1 MTEKVEQIKPYSNEG
16 DKTSQVRDMF
26 DSIAP
31 AYDFMNRAMTMG
43 IDRLWRR
50 KAVKMVAKRSPRK
63 ILDVAC
69 GTGDMSIALARRI
82 PGSKV
87 TGLDLSQG
95 MVDIGNRKIASKKLD
110 NRVSLLTG
118 DSLTM
123 PFEDNSFDAL
133 TVAYGVRNFSDLQAG
148 YREFYRVLRP
158 GGMMCVVE
166 LSTPKG
172 RLTRPLYNFYTRHFI
187 PFLGRLVSKDRRAYT
202 YLPESIAAVAQGED
216 MLTIARRE
224 GFVNASF
231 RPLTFG
237 VCTIYAAFKES

>member
-1 MTEKVEQIKPYSNEG
+1 
-16 DKTSQVRDMF
+16 MF

-50 KAVKMVAKRSPRK
+50 KAVKMVASKSPRE

-69 GTGDMSIALARRI
+69 GTGDMSIALARHM
-82 PGSKV
+82 PLAKV
-87 TGLDLSQG
+87 TGLDLSAG
-95 MVDIGNRKIASKKLD
+95 MVEIGNRKTASKNLAG
-110 NRVSLLTG
+110 RVTLLTG
-118 DSLTM
+118 DSLAM
-123 PFEDNSFDAL
+123 PFESNSFDAL

-172 RLTRPLYNFYTRHFI
+172 RLVRPLYDFYTRHFI
-187 PFLGRLVSKDRRAYT
+187 PFIGRVVSKDRRAYT
-202 YLPESIAAVAQGED
+202 YLPESIAAVAQGEE
-216 MLTIARRE
+216 MLDIARRE
-224 GFVNASF
+224 GFVDAAF
-231 RPLTFG
+231 RSLTLG
-237 VCTIYAAFKES
+237 VCTVYTAFK